1 MKQIKYIMRLFAGFI
16 LFFMAG
22 CSSNGNQL
30 KAINDQESYPV
41 ISKIMRNPTAK
52 DIGYECNIYLNWKL
66 STIYKVEINL
76 LYFLNQATGNIE
88 YMDSNPIIIL
98 WENNNIIGVNQ
109 IPENM
114 DGNKKI
120 IQYIEA
126 QYDERDQSL
135 KVNFDVEVVNNNY
148 KAMSKQGSII
158 LQIDIEK
165 LEFTIKE
172 YSLH

>member
-1 MKQIKYIMRLFAGFI
+1 MKWIKYIMLLFLGST
-16 LFFMAG
+16 FFMCG
-22 CSSNGNQL
+22 CSLNGNQL
-30 KAINDQESYPV
+30 DAINDQESYPV
-41 ISKIMRNPTAK
+41 ISKIMRNLTTQ

-76 LYFLNQATGNIE
+76 FCFLNQATGNIE
-88 YMDSNPIIIL
+88 YIDVNPIIIL

>member
-1 MKQIKYIMRLFAGFI
+1 MNSIKYIMLLWVGALF
-16 LFFMAG
+16 LMYG
-22 CSSNGNQL
+22 CSSDVNQL
-30 KAINDQESYPV
+30 EDINDQKSYPI
-41 ISKIMRNPTAK
+41 ISKIMRN
-52 DIGYECNIYLNWKL
+52 L
-66 STIYKVEINL
+66 STQDLGDEYDIYVNWRLSAIYTVEINL
-76 LYFLNQATGNIE
+76 LFFLNQETGNIE
-88 YMDSNPIIIL
+88 CINSKPLIIL
-98 WENNNIIGVNQ
+98 RENNNIIGVNQ